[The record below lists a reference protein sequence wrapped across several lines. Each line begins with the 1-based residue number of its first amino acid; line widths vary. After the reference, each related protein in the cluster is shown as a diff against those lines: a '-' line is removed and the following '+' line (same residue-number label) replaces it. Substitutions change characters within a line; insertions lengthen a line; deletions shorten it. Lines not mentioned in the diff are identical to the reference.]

1 MNLFSFA
8 SISLFFL
15 IIVAFCTFYIMAA
28 LSRFSVQILE
38 FKQYRDMKTQD
49 DGVLLTTLQSLA
61 KSSDEKIAVM
71 ATQFKQLEEVINQ
84 SALQLKAIREDHF
97 TLSANLD
104 VRFNIFSKQINE
116 LVEHFNVFQEGLSQF
131 SQGLQDDN
139 AKVQSAVRQVQ
150 ATLDM
155 IRNDTV

>member
-1 MNLFSFA
+1 MSLFSFA
-8 SISLFFL
+8 GSVLFLLFIATFCL
-15 IIVAFCTFYIMAA
+15 FYVAAA
-28 LSRFSVQILE
+28 LSRFNTHIIE
-38 FKQYRDMKTQD
+38 FKQYRDTKTQD
-49 DGVLLTTLQSLA
+49 DNALLIALQNSA

-116 LVEHFNVFQEGLSQF
+116 LVEHFNVFQDGLSQF

-139 AKVQSAVRQVQ
+139 AKVQSAVCQVQ